1 MITHAPDVDCR
12 TVSPVYAF
20 LTHPSMVDFPDENA
34 AVFFV
39 SGCNFRCGYCHNAGL
54 LAARR
59 EGLSWSRLRR
69 ACRQFGGDWVRGAV
83 ITGGEPTLHEELDD
97 LVAFLKDEGFRVKL
111 DTNGSR
117 PEVLARLLPHLDYV
131 AMDIKAP
138 LEDYPEFTGFSDT
151 ERIAESV
158 ERLRDHDGDYEFRTT
173 VIEGIHTDERM
184 CAIGELIRGA
194 RRQVLQ
200 PFLPRADLP
209 DGRCRTR
216 PRTSHTRLLEV
227 ARLLEGTA
235 RQIVV
240 RG

>member
-1 MITHAPDVDCR
+1 MTHHAPDVVCEAA
-12 TVSPVYAF
+12 SPVHAF

-54 LAARR
+54 LAARQ
-59 EGLSWSRLRR
+59 EGIGWPQLRR

-83 ITGGEPTLHEELDD
+83 ITGGEPTLHDELDD

-117 PEVLARLLPHLDYV
+117 PEVLSRLLPQLDYT

-138 LEDYPEFTGFSDT
+138 LEDYPQFTGFSDT
-151 ERIAESV
+151 GCIAESV
-158 ERLRDHDGDYEFRTT
+158 ALLRDHDGDYEFRTT
-173 VIEGIHTDERM
+173 VIEGIHTDARM
-184 CAIGELIRGA
+184 RAIGELVRGA

-200 PFLPRADLP
+200 PFLPRPNLP
-209 DGRCRTR
+209 DERCRAR